1 MTGLALGIDVAA
13 RRGCDVV
20 ALDPSLVARPLG
32 RVHTASELRALL
44 ADVEPDVVA
53 IDSPPAWAVGGR
65 RTCERA
71 LSARG
76 FSVFTTPDAATG
88 TTKPFYGWMLTGFA
102 MFEGASGYPTLETF
116 PHAVAVALRG
126 RAPDHGLLK
135 HPTAKRRWRREALE
149 ESGIDTSALRTI
161 DEIDATLCAV
171 TGLRFLEG
179 RTVALGD
186 PDEGVLTVPE
196 GLPDLTRRGTR

>member
-1 MTGLALGIDVAA
+1 VTPLALGIDVAA

-20 ALDPSLVARPLG
+20 ALDATLVARPLG
-32 RVHTASELRALL
+32 RVHAASELRALL

-65 RTCERA
+65 RTGEQE

-76 FSVFTTPDAATG
+76 LSVFTTPDATTG
-88 TTKPFYGWMLTGFA
+88 TTKSFYAWMLTGFA
-102 MFEGASGYPTLETF
+102 MFEGAAGFPTLETF

-126 RAPDHGLLK
+126 RTPDHGLLK
-135 HPTAKRRWRREALE
+135 HPAEKRQWRREALE
-149 ESGIDTSALRTI
+149 EAGIDTVALRSI
-161 DEIDATLCAV
+161 DEIDAALCAV

-179 RTVALGD
+179 RTEALGD
-186 PDEGVLTVPE
+186 PTEGVLTVPL
-196 GLPDLTRRGTR
+196 GLPDFRRRGSR